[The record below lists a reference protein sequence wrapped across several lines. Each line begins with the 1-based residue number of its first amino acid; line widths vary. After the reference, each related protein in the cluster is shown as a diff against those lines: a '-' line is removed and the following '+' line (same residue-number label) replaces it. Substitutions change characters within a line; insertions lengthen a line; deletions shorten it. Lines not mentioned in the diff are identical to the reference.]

1 MTDSFPTMVY
11 RVPGLHRGPKRCTY
25 SFLGVDDKSAYDAAL
40 KAGWHR
46 TIEDALAGGE
56 VIKTADVEVDL
67 TSPPTRKEMLQMARE
82 LGLKGAH
89 LMKDD
94 TLAARIKAAV

>member
-1 MTDSFPTMVY
+1 MTYPKHLY
-11 RVPGLHRGPKRCTY
+11 RADGPYKAKGFAY
-25 SFLGVDDKSAYDAAL
+25 SIAGCVDDVAEKELLASGWHLTIDAA
-40 KAGWHR
+40 KPR
-46 TIEDALAGGE
+46 GE

-67 TSPPTRKEMLQMARE
+67 TSPPTRAEMMQMAKE